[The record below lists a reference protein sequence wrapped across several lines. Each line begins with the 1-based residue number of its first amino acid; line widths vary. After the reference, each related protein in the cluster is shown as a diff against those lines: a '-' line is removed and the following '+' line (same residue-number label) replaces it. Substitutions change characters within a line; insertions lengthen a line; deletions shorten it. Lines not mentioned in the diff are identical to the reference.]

1 MHVIDIGYDD
11 PSFESRASRAL
22 VRERLES
29 ILDGLGQDNVEFSC
43 TFVSDDRIR
52 ELNRQWRGK
61 DESTDILSFVQSDMP
76 DECSDV
82 IWPMGFGETG
92 AELDGDAQYAPD
104 AQGDGDEVEY
114 EDDESVVAPDMELD
128 QPRMLGDMV
137 ISLDSLKRNADYFSV
152 SEDEELYRLLI
163 HGVLHLLGEDHATN
177 DPSEPMLQK
186 QEGLL
191 IQLRG

>member
-11 PSFESRASRAL
+11 PSFESRAPQTL
-22 VRERLES
+22 VRRRLES
-29 ILDGLGQDNVEFSC
+29 ILEGLDQDDVEFSC

-76 DECSDV
+76 DECPDV
-82 IWPMGFGETG
+82 VWPMGFGEM
-92 AELDGDAQYAPD
+92 DGEFDEDAPD
-104 AQGDGDEVEY
+104 AQGDEDEADREADGYEVE
-114 EDDESVVAPDMELD
+114 PDLGLD

-177 DPSEPMLQK
+177 DPSEPMLQR
-186 QEGLL
+186 QERLL